1 MGFAIRLGHW
11 NVARVQC
18 SASILHLDVVIPII
32 GFVRLLIH
40 KPVHN
45 YFDPY
50 GEFKAAMCWAY
61 IKIEFTVPQIQ
72 MPASAAR

>member
-1 MGFAIRLGHW
+1 MSPEF
-11 NVARVQC
+11 NVLPV
-18 SASILHLDVVIPII
+18 SYTFVIPIL
-32 GFVRLLIH
+32 GSVRLLIH